1 MKSYF
6 PFFLMSM
13 VSVLFSL
20 VFVSLSSYVVK
31 FGLTLLETK
40 WRKIINAEKL
50 DKMEKN
56 NAVSVARS
64 PVWLWVSAT
73 IVTREKHL

>member
-20 VFVSLSSYVVK
+20 VFMSLSSYVVK

-64 PVWLWVSAT
+64 PVWVSART
-73 IVTREKHL
+73 IVS